1 MNKIGI
7 CSELKT
13 YPCASQK
20 ALNLYL
26 DGDKSRVIDIDDAD
40 SLSRTF
46 PKFLRSERHVANL
59 EPGDILYIPAL
70 WFHNM
75 TALDFGM
82 AVNVFWKNLDPR
94 YDHSRKAY
102 LALSFPLDLY
112 KFTHAYVVSM
122 ER

>member
-1 MNKIGI
+1 M
-7 CSELKT
+7 KT
-13 YPCASQK
+13 YPCASTQK

-59 EPGDILYIPAL
+59 EPGDVLYIPAL

-94 YDHSRKAY
+94 YDRSRNAY
-102 LALSFPLDLY
+102 LKRLECLILCQKSYMYLSVMGDMACFV
-112 KFTHAYVVSM
+112 FST
-122 ER
+122 